1 MLIDTSAFIGPW
13 PFKHLPAHT
22 AVTLQRQLAANGV
35 TRALVSHL
43 GAVFDSDPM
52 PANRTLFQATHR
64 RHALVPVP
72 ILNPNLA
79 AWPEHLEECCTRVPT
94 LRAVRLLP
102 SYHEVDFKSPR
113 LKALVAAVAARGLRV
128 ILSVRLVDHRL
139 DYFALKIQPL
149 PLPRLNAWLKAH
161 PTLQPLLSGLTLA
174 EAQALVRAKRN
185 FACDISFV
193 EWLYSLET
201 LVKQG
206 AKSQLVFGSNTP
218 FFVTQANVA
227 KLAGAAIPAAARDA
241 IAWKNAVRLF
251 GLRAIKAKTHP

>member
-22 AVTLQRQLAANGV
+22 AATLQRHLDASGV
-35 TRALVSHL
+35 TQALVSHL
-43 GAVFDSDPM
+43 GAVFDCDPM
-52 PANRTLFQATHR
+52 PANRALFQATR
-64 RHALVPVP
+64 RRPALVPVP

-79 AWPEHLEECCTRVPT
+79 AWPDHLEECCTRAAG

-102 SYHEVDFKSPR
+102 SYHELDFRSPR
-113 LKALVAAVAARGLRV
+113 LEALVTAVSERGLRV

-139 DYFALKIQPL
+139 DYFALKIQPVSL
-149 PLPRLNAWLKAH
+149 ARLDAWLKAN
-161 PTLQPLLSGLTLA
+161 PRLQPLLSGLTLT
-174 EAQALVRAKRN
+174 EVQALVRARRR

-206 AKSQLVFGSNTP
+206 AKQQLLFGSNTP

-227 KLAGAAIPAAARDA
+227 KLEGAAIPAAARDA
-241 IAWKNAVRLF
+241 IAWRNAARLF
-251 GLRAIKAKTHP
+251 ALRVPNSRM